1 MRKNPEAAPLEYAQR
16 KKKRILPRALDQI
29 LFPWS
34 TVKFFFTVHRT
45 CKESLQV
52 ARTRIKNRTPAFNGG
67 AALGAND
74 TIQCCVNSNCW
85 YTRMKCCSCRVFIL
99 TLFLLSILRTPSN
112 PCLSFLEQESRM
124 T

>member
-52 ARTRIKNRTPAFNGG
+52 ARTRIKNRPPAFNGG
-67 AALGAND
+67 PVFMTLKHLYTVATGIATVGILGYAGISD
-74 TIQCCVNSNCW
+74 VTS
-85 YTRMKCCSCRVFIL
+85 S
-99 TLFLLSILRTPSN
+99 LSPIAHIFWSVKK
-112 PCLSFLEQESRM
+112 
-124 T
+124 

>member
-34 TVKFFFTVHRT
+34 TVKKNFTVHRT

-67 AALGAND
+67 PVFMTLKHLYTVAAGTA
-74 TIQCCVNSNCW
+74 TVGI
-85 YTRMKCCSCRVFIL
+85 
-99 TLFLLSILRTPSN
+99 PG
-112 PCLSFLEQESRM
+112 
-124 T
+124 